1 MKVHRFVVSNNF
13 FVFGYPPERSN
24 RILVE
29 LYNYND
35 IYYWVRSK
43 DNIED
48 APEIFKDDTTIPP
61 ETITVLTF
69 KFEEGDLDL

>member
-35 IYYWVRSK
+35 IYYWVRSIDDIK
-43 DNIED
+43 D
-48 APEIFKDDTTIPP
+48 APEIFKDDVIIPRAA
-61 ETITVLTF
+61 IGFLTF